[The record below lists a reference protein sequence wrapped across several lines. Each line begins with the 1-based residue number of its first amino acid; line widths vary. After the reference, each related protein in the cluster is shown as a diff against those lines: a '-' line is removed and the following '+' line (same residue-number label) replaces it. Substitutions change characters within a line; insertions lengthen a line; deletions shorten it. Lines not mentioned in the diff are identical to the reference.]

1 VPHASDRHVLGDADA
16 ARGWIDDSALP
27 SLHRAQLRDSLF
39 AAFTSYASMLAH
51 VVTVR
56 LADGTVVEA
65 VAVRGHRRD
74 ETD

>member
-27 SLHRAQLRDSLF
+27 S
-39 AAFTSYASMLAH
+39 
-51 VVTVR
+51 
-56 LADGTVVEA
+56 
-65 VAVRGHRRD
+65 